1 MVTQPEILEYEKSLP
16 PEERFPEDLD
26 DFFIYTGENGDDT
39 MNEFCNTI
47 LDWSERIQQYY
58 KGCEERARG
67 FKLTP
72 EEEEAF
78 AHADCCY
85 MCKRKFAEIQQT
97 AVKITDFDYFTSKF
111 LGAACT
117 DCYEGRKPS
126 KHFIPLVFHNA
137 KGYDMHYV
145 LKTITKGCFGCTF
158 EGIPMNGEKLMSLTI
173 KKETKVQDKTGNQHV
188 VKHMCDIRII
198 DSLLFLL
205 MALEKLTDIVK
216 EKHPDELIK
225 AFPITFRTFM
235 KEKIR
240 GYERAIN
247 GKNVRFAYTEE
258 QVEAVLQKNLY
269 PYLWFNSFEKF
280 NLPIQELV
288 RLVQED
294 EYEYFTDTPNDK
306 FKQGFAKKK
315 GKFFEILGKLPP
327 MEKVMEWANIYL
339 TNDVTQLCD
348 IMETFRNIIH
358 ASHGLDPYYY
368 YGGPSLSW
376 DAFLLQLTTET
387 PQYCPELFSAGE
399 MNKLCFFKQCIRGG
413 CSGVSKRY
421 SKANNKFVKTMMA
434 AAADKKPKKY
444 IIYLDANNLYGWG
457 MKQPLPYGDFKWFTE
472 EELAWYN
479 DPSRTSDEIIAKL
492 RADEEGAQ
500 ERYDDEGE
508 LIEENKRGAFIECKL
523 HIPDELHDLFNSYP
537 PAPER
542 SKVYASD
549 ISPFSTAINKTTN
562 CKVNSSTPL
571 LIQTVRDKDHYFVHS
586 KNLQLYLQL
595 GIKLEKVYKG
605 ISFKQAKFMEPYIDK
620 NTRLRVSGKSQFEKI
635 LYKFMNNSIYGKTFE
650 NPGKRANLKFI
661 NGREKYYQVVSK
673 TGFVG
678 AVFQQDDFMI
688 AKILHESIYYAK
700 PLYLGAAITE
710 YAKYLMFDF
719 YYNVLIP
726 FYGDYH
732 RVTLLFTDTDSLML
746 EIETEDVYADIAE
759 INRRYDCPIDCST
772 FDKEVIERYNIPHHG
787 DGVIGKFKSETGSNP
802 IYRFAG
808 LRSKMYAYELYKDY
822 INEDL
827 SLEERCAKKA
837 KGVPKASLQTLNMNA
852 YLDCLFGTHDEDEV
866 DKIAE
871 ENKPIHLE
879 DVEKIRQE
887 ISTRGIRSFSHKLY
901 SIATKKYGLSCND
914 TKRFILWNNV
924 DTLAYGHK
932 DIPKI
937 IEEQM
942 KEYDTEDN

>member
-1 MVTQPEILEYEKSLP
+1 
-16 PEERFPEDLD
+16 
-26 DFFIYTGENGDDT
+26 
-39 MNEFCNTI
+39 
-47 LDWSERIQQYY
+47 
-58 KGCEERARG
+58 
-67 FKLTP
+67 
-72 EEEEAF
+72 
-78 AHADCCY
+78 
-85 MCKRKFAEIQQT
+85 MCKRKFAEIQQS
-97 AVKITDFDYFTSKF
+97 AAKITDFDYFTSKY

-145 LKTITKGCFGCTF
+145 LKAITKSAYGCTF

-173 KKETKVQDKTGNQHV
+173 KKETRTQDKAGKQIL

-205 MALEKLTDIVK
+205 MGLEKLTDIVK
-216 EKHPDELIK
+216 DKHPDELIK

-235 KEKIR
+235 KRKVPGFET
-240 GYERAIN
+240 AVN
-247 GKNVRFAYTEE
+247 GSNVRYGYTEE

-269 PYLWFNSFEKF
+269 PYLWFNSFDKF
-280 NLPIQELV
+280 ALPIQEMI
-288 RLVQED
+288 RLVCED
-294 EYEYFTDTPNDK
+294 QYEFFTDAPNDK
-306 FKQGFAKKK
+306 YKQGFFKKK
-315 GKFFEILGKLPP
+315 EKFFEILGKLPP
-327 MEKVMEWANIYL
+327 MEKVIEWTNIYL

-348 IMETFRNIIH
+348 IMETFRDIIH

-387 PQYCPELFSAGE
+387 PEYCPELFSAGE

-421 SKANNKFVKTMMA
+421 SKANNKLVNATKTG
-434 AAADKKPKKY
+434 DKPSKY

-457 MKQPLPYGDFKWFTE
+457 MKQPLPYGDFKWLTSAELEWFNNEERTSRE
-472 EELAWYN
+472 IIEEL
-479 DPSRTSDEIIAKL
+479 
-492 RADEEGAQ
+492 
-500 ERYDDEGE
+500 ERHEDREQ
-508 LIEENKRGAFIECKL
+508 RGAFLECKL
-523 HIPDELHDLFNSYP
+523 CIPNELHDLFNSYP

-549 ISPFSTAINKTTN
+549 ISPFSTAVNKITN

-595 GIKLEKVYKG
+595 GIKLEKVYNG

-620 NTRLRVSGKSQFEKI
+620 NTALRVSGKSQFEKI

-650 NPGKRANLKFI
+650 NPGKRANLKFV

-678 AVFQQDDFMI
+678 SVFQQDDFMI
-688 AKILHESIYYAK
+688 AKLLHESIYYAK

-719 YYNVLIP
+719 YYNILIP
-726 FYGDYH
+726 FYGDY
-732 RVTLLFTDTDSLML
+732 RKVSLLFTDTDSLML
-746 EIETEDVYADIAE
+746 EIQTEDVYADIAE
-759 INRRYDCPIDCST
+759 INRRFDCPIDCST
-772 FDKEVIERYNIPHHG
+772 FDKEVIEKYNIPHHG

-822 INEDL
+822 VNDEL
-827 SLEERCAKKA
+827 TLEERCAKKA

-852 YLDCLFGTHDEDEV
+852 YLDCLFGTHDENEV
-866 DKIAE
+866 DKIAG

-887 ISTRGIRSFSHKLY
+887 INTTGIRSFGHKLY

-937 IEEQM
+937 IEEQK
-942 KEYDTEDN
+942 KEYDIEDN